1 MSETQSNVA
10 EFSVSEISFSIKRT
24 MEDAFGYVRVRGE
37 LGRIS
42 RPGSGHI
49 YLDLKDDRAVLSG
62 VIWRGVASKL
72 KIQPE
77 QGLEV
82 IATGKITTFP
92 GQSKYQMVIDALEP
106 AGAGALMALLE
117 ERKKKLAAEG
127 LFAEERK
134 RRLPPLPKVIGV
146 VTSPTGAVIR
156 DILHRISDRFPIHV
170 LVWPV
175 RVQGETSGAEVA
187 NGIRGFN
194 AIAPGGPI
202 PRPDLL
208 IVARGGGSIEDLW
221 GFNEEAVVR
230 AAAASDIPLISAV
243 GHETDWTLID
253 LAADLRAPTPTGAAE
268 IAVPVKAELM
278 AMLDDRSRRLNSGLV
293 RFVTGRRT
301 ELRAASAAL
310 PAPQDLLALPRQ
322 KFDTLANGLGRALIV
337 STRTHRTHFQNLAGR
352 LSPLLLTRLSGQARQ
367 DLAQISDR
375 QQRALKVAVTQKRQ
389 AFAAQAARLTPA
401 RLTQQTTLG
410 TERLTGLSDRLD
422 RAYLARVKQE
432 QAQLDGLQKLLKS
445 LSYKDVLARG
455 YAVVRDDSGQPVR
468 SATGIA
474 SGAALAIELADG
486 TVDAVAVSESAAP
499 KPARAKTK
507 KSASSKTPPTNQGS
521 LF

>member
-1 MSETQSNVA
+1 MADSTSNVA

-156 DILHRISDRFPIHV
+156 DILHRIDDRFPLHV

-194 AIAPGGPI
+194 TLDPDGPI
-202 PRPDLL
+202 PRPDVL

-230 AAAASDIPLISAV
+230 AAADSQIPLISAV

-253 LAADLRAPTPTGAAE
+253 LAADVRAPTPTGAAE

-278 AMLDDRSRRLNSGLV
+278 AMVDDRSRRLNSGLV
-293 RFVTGRRT
+293 RFVTSRRT

-322 KFDTLANGLGRALIV
+322 KFDTLASSLERSLIV
-337 STRTHRTHFQNLAGR
+337 STRTHRTYFQNLTGR
-352 LSPLLLTRLSGQARQ
+352 LSPILLTRLSSKARQ
-367 DLAQISDR
+367 DLDQVSER
-375 QQRALKVAVTQKRQ
+375 QKRALTVAFAQKRQ
-389 AFAAQAARLTPA
+389 AYAAVAVRLTPA
-401 RLTQQTTLG
+401 RLTQQATLG
-410 TERLTGLSDRLD
+410 KERLTGLAERLD
-422 RAYLARVKQE
+422 RAYLARLTQE
-432 QAQLDGLQKLLKS
+432 KARVDGLQKLLKS

-468 SATGIA
+468 SAA
-474 SGAALAIELADG
+474 AVSSGAALSIELADG
-486 TVDAVAVSESAAP
+486 SIDAVATSGGPDTRGAKP
-499 KPARAKTK
+499 KRK
-507 KSASSKTPPTNQGS
+507 KPDAGKPVDQGS